1 MQRPLLS
8 VCLGTLLSLHALP
21 AQGLGG
27 ATGSMPMLP
36 PIAGLLAQPLGGTN
50 TPSSMPGGCSAAGPA
65 ADPATTGPQRT
76 GKDLSTAIAKV
87 TALTWLDDLD
97 EARLESAATGKPILW
112 LQALGDLEGF
122 A

>member
-27 ATGSMPMLP
+27 TTGRMPMLSP
-36 PIAGLLAQPLGGTN
+36 VAGLLAPASGSASSS
-50 TPSSMPGGCSAAGPA
+50 PSMPGGCSAAGPA

-76 GKDLSTAIAKV
+76 GKELSAAIATV
-87 TALTWLDDLD
+87 TGLTWFDDLD